1 MDDYA
6 IEIVQNIR
14 ETDEWKKDDSYC
26 ERIEIS
32 QSHSFLVA
40 WIGEHCLIISQLSLD
55 VIKRFIRALG
65 RGFQMVFIKAAYYI
79 NQTEVHFTKEFHQL
93 CIIQSGTNFFS
104 IMILLIIKIST
115 KTY

>member
-79 NQTEVHFTKEFHQL
+79 NQTEVHITEEFY
-93 CIIQSGTNFFS
+93 IIQSETKFYLS
-104 IMILLIIKIST
+104 IMILLIRKIST